1 MAQIKRDYPKLAK
14 DIIREVGGKENIVN
28 ATRCATRLRLVL
40 KETPEGAKEKVQEL
54 TGVITVV
61 ENSGQF
67 QVVIGTHVGE
77 VYENV
82 MKNLNLEAMSEEE
95 VETKQPLLNRIIA
108 TMSAVFAPFIY
119 ILAAAGI
126 LQGILQGI
134 LILIN
139 LFWPQFATTGTYE
152 ILSLISW
159 TPFAF
164 LPILIGITASKHFKC
179 NTFIAVTCCAALIN
193 PTWVEIAKRI
203 TEGEVVNFLFFNL
216 SGVTY
221 GSSVLPPL
229 FLVLVLS
236 YLEHF
241 LSKRI
246 PEIMKALLVPFICM
260 IVMVP
265 LTILII
271 GPLTNGGAEAVAVGF
286 NLLMEKAPLLGGILI
301 GGLWEVFV
309 IFGVHWGI
317 TPMVMANFSIYG
329 YDAFQAFQTLAVI
342 AQIGAAIGCFI
353 KSKNSEL
360 KKVALSASVTG
371 IFGITEPTL
380 YGVTLRLKKPFI
392 CACIGGAISAAVM
405 SFFNTVYYAYAGLPG
420 ILTIVYAIN
429 PNDTEGFIGM
439 VIGSILAIIVPMI
452 LVLVVGFDDPKEK

>member
-1 MAQIKRDYPKLAK
+1 MAQVKRDYPKLAK

-77 VYENV
+77 VFENV
-82 MKNLNLEAMSEEE
+82 MKNLNLEALSEEE
-95 VETKQPLLNRIIA
+95 VETKQPILNRIIA

-126 LQGILQGI
+126 LQGIL
-134 LILIN
+134 ILIN
-139 LFWPQFATTGTYE
+139 LFWSQFATTGTYE

-260 IVMVP
+260 VVMVP

-301 GGLWEVFV
+301 GGLWEIFV

-360 KKVALSASVTG
+360 KKVALSASITG

-420 ILTIVYAIN
+420 ILTIVNAIN
-429 PNDTEGFIGM
+429 PTDTKGFIGM
-439 VIGSILAIIVPMI
+439 VIGSVLAIIVPMI

>member
-119 ILAAAGI
+119 ILAAA
-126 LQGILQGI
+126 GILQGI

-353 KSKNSEL
+353 KSKNREL

-392 CACIGGAISAAVM
+392 CACVGGAISAAVM

-420 ILTIVYAIN
+420 ILTIVNAIN
-429 PNDTEGFIGM
+429 PNDTKGFIGM
-439 VIGSILAIIVPMI
+439 VIGSVLAIVVPMI

>member
-119 ILAAAGI
+119 ILAAA
-126 LQGILQGI
+126 GILQGI

-301 GGLWEVFV
+301 GGLWQVFV

-353 KSKNSEL
+353 KSKNREL

-392 CACIGGAISAAVM
+392 CACVGGAISAAVM

-420 ILTIVYAIN
+420 ILTIVNAIN
-429 PNDTEGFIGM
+429 PNDTKGFIGM
-439 VIGSILAIIVPMI
+439 VIGSVLAIVVPMI
-452 LVLVVGFDDPKEK
+452 LVLVIGFDDPKEK

>member
-126 LQGILQGI
+126 LQGIL
-134 LILIN
+134 ILIN
-139 LFWPQFATTGTYE
+139 LFWPQFTTTGTYE

-159 TPFAF
+159 TPFVF

-260 IVMVP
+260 IIMVP

-271 GPLTNGGAEAVAVGF
+271 EPLTNGGAEAVAVGF

-392 CACIGGAISAAVM
+392 CACVGGAISAAVM

-420 ILTIVYAIN
+420 ILTIVNAIN
-429 PNDTEGFIGM
+429 PNDTKGFIGM
-439 VIGSILAIIVPMI
+439 VIGSVLAIVVPMI
-452 LVLVVGFDDPKEK
+452 LVLVIGFDDPKEK

>member
-119 ILAAAGI
+119 ILAAA
-126 LQGILQGI
+126 GILQGI

-360 KKVALSASVTG
+360 KKVALSASITG

-392 CACIGGAISAAVM
+392 CACVGGAISAAVM

-420 ILTIVYAIN
+420 ILTIVNAIN
-429 PNDTEGFIGM
+429 PNDTKGFIGM
-439 VIGSILAIIVPMI
+439 VIGSVLAIVVPMI
-452 LVLVVGFDDPKEK
+452 LVLVIGFDDPKEK

>member
-119 ILAAAGI
+119 ILAAA
-126 LQGILQGI
+126 GILQGI

-392 CACIGGAISAAVM
+392 CACVGGAISAAVM
-405 SFFNTVYYAYAGLPG
+405 IFFNTVYYAYAGLPG
-420 ILTIVYAIN
+420 ILTIVNAIN
-429 PNDTEGFIGM
+429 PNDTKGFIGM
-439 VIGSILAIIVPMI
+439 VIGSVLAIVVPMI
-452 LVLVVGFDDPKEK
+452 LVLVIGFDDPKEK

>member
-1 MAQIKRDYPKLAK
+1 MAQVKRDYPKLAEE
-14 DIIREVGGKENIVN
+14 IIREVGGKENIIN

-95 VETKQPLLNRIIA
+95 VEIKQPLLNRIIA

-119 ILAAAGI
+119 ILAAA
-126 LQGILQGI
+126 GILQGI

-392 CACIGGAISAAVM
+392 CACVGGAISAAVM

-420 ILTIVYAIN
+420 ILTIVNAIN
-429 PNDTEGFIGM
+429 PNDTKGFIGM
-439 VIGSILAIIVPMI
+439 VIGSVLAIVVPMI
-452 LVLVVGFDDPKEK
+452 LVLVIGFDDPKEK

>member
-126 LQGILQGI
+126 LQGIL
-134 LILIN
+134 ILIN

-159 TPFAF
+159 TTFAF

-301 GGLWEVFV
+301 GGLWEIFV

-317 TPMVMANFSIYG
+317 IPMVMANFSIYG

-353 KSKNSEL
+353 KSKNREL

-392 CACIGGAISAAVM
+392 CACVGGAISAAVM

-420 ILTIVYAIN
+420 ILTIVNAIN
-429 PNDTEGFIGM
+429 PNDTKGFIGM
-439 VIGSILAIIVPMI
+439 VIGSVLAIVVPMI

>member
-119 ILAAAGI
+119 ILAAA
-126 LQGILQGI
+126 GILQGI

-260 IVMVP
+260 IIMVP

-392 CACIGGAISAAVM
+392 CACVGGVISAAVM

-420 ILTIVYAIN
+420 ILTIVNAIN
-429 PNDTEGFIGM
+429 PNDTKGFIGM
-439 VIGSILAIIVPMI
+439 VIGSVLAIVVPMI
-452 LVLVVGFDDPKEK
+452 LVLVIGFDDPKEK

>member
-40 KETPEGAKEKVQEL
+40 KETPEGAKEKIQEL

-119 ILAAAGI
+119 ILAAA
-126 LQGILQGI
+126 GILQGI

-392 CACIGGAISAAVM
+392 CACVGGAISAAVM

-420 ILTIVYAIN
+420 ILTIVNAIN
-429 PNDTEGFIGM
+429 PNDTKGFIGM
-439 VIGSILAIIVPMI
+439 VIGSVLAIVVPMI
-452 LVLVVGFDDPKEK
+452 LVLVIGFDDPKEK

>member
-1 MAQIKRDYPKLAK
+1 MAQVKRDYPKLAK
-14 DIIREVGGKENIVN
+14 DIIREVGGKENILN

-54 TGVITVV
+54 IGVITVV

-82 MKNLNLEAMSEEE
+82 MKNLNVEAMLEEE

-126 LQGILQGI
+126 LQGIL
-134 LILIN
+134 ILIN
-139 LFWPQFATTGTYE
+139 IFWPQFATTGTYE

-260 IVMVP
+260 VIMVP

-301 GGLWEVFV
+301 GGLWEIFV

-317 TPMVMANFSIYG
+317 TPMVMANFSMYG

-353 KSKNSEL
+353 KSKNREL
-360 KKVALSASVTG
+360 KKVSLSASVTG

-392 CACIGGAISAAVM
+392 CACVGGAISAAVM

-420 ILTIVYAIN
+420 ILTIVNAIN
-429 PNDTEGFIGM
+429 PSDTKGFIGM
-439 VIGSILAIIVPMI
+439 VIGSILAIVVPII
-452 LVLVVGFDDPKEK
+452 LVMVVGFDDPKEK

>member
-1 MAQIKRDYPKLAK
+1 MAQVKRDYPKLAE
-14 DIIREVGGKENIVN
+14 DIIREVGGKENIIN

-40 KETPEGAKEKVQEL
+40 KETPEGAKEKVQGL

-82 MKNLNLEAMSEEE
+82 VKHLNLETSAGGEEE
-95 VETKQPLLNRIIA
+95 QTKKQPLLNRIIA
-108 TMSAVFAPFIY
+108 TMSAVFAPFVY

-126 LQGILQGI
+126 LQGILI
-134 LILIN
+134 LTN
-139 LFWPQFATTGTYE
+139 LFYPEFASTGTYE
-152 ILSLISW
+152 ILSFISW

-193 PTWVEIAKRI
+193 PSWVEIAGRI
-203 TEGEVVNFLFFNL
+203 TNGEAVSFLFFNL

-241 LSKRI
+241 LNKRV

-260 IVMVP
+260 VVMVP
-265 LTILII
+265 LTILLI

-286 NLLMEKAPLLGGILI
+286 NILMEKAPMLGAILI
-301 GGLWEVFV
+301 GGLWEIFV

-317 TPMVMANFSIYG
+317 TPMVMANFSMYG

-353 KSKNSEL
+353 KSKNKEL
-360 KKVALSASVTG
+360 KNVALSASITG

-392 CACIGGAISAAVM
+392 CACIGGAVSAAVM
-405 SFFNTVYYAYAGLPG
+405 SFFGTVYYAYAGLPG
-420 ILTIVYAIN
+420 ILTIVNAIS
-429 PNDTEGFIGM
+429 PNNTTGFMGM
-439 VIGSILAIIVPMI
+439 VIGSVLAVIVPAV
-452 LVLVVGFDDPKEK
+452 LVMVVGFDDPKEK

>member
-77 VYENV
+77 VFENV

-126 LQGILQGI
+126 LQGIL
-134 LILIN
+134 ILIN

-159 TPFAF
+159 TPFVF

-260 IVMVP
+260 IIMVP

-392 CACIGGAISAAVM
+392 CACVGGAISAAVM

-420 ILTIVYAIN
+420 ILTIVNAIN
-429 PNDTEGFIGM
+429 PNDTKGFIGM
-439 VIGSILAIIVPMI
+439 VIGSVLAIVVPMI
-452 LVLVVGFDDPKEK
+452 LVLVIGFDDPKEK

>member
-82 MKNLNLEAMSEEE
+82 MKNLNLEAMSEEK

-119 ILAAAGI
+119 ILAAA
-126 LQGILQGI
+126 GILQGI

-392 CACIGGAISAAVM
+392 CACVGGAISAAVM

-420 ILTIVYAIN
+420 ILTIVNAIN
-429 PNDTEGFIGM
+429 PNDTKGFIGM
-439 VIGSILAIIVPMI
+439 VIGSVLAIVVPMI
-452 LVLVVGFDDPKEK
+452 LVLVIGFDDPKEK

>member
-126 LQGILQGI
+126 LQGIL
-134 LILIN
+134 ILIN

-159 TPFAF
+159 TPFVF

-260 IVMVP
+260 IIMVP

-392 CACIGGAISAAVM
+392 CACVGGAISAAVM

-420 ILTIVYAIN
+420 ILTIVNAIN
-429 PNDTEGFIGM
+429 PNDTKGFIGM
-439 VIGSILAIIVPMI
+439 VIGSVLAIVVPMI

>member
-54 TGVITVV
+54 TGVITVI

-82 MKNLNLEAMSEEE
+82 MKNLNLEAMSEEK

-108 TMSAVFAPFIY
+108 IMSAVFAPFIY
-119 ILAAAGI
+119 ILAAA
-126 LQGILQGI
+126 GILQGI

-301 GGLWEVFV
+301 GGLWEIFV

-353 KSKNSEL
+353 KSKNREL
-360 KKVALSASVTG
+360 KKVALSASITG

-392 CACIGGAISAAVM
+392 CACVGGAISAAVM

-420 ILTIVYAIN
+420 ILTIVNAIN
-429 PNDTEGFIGM
+429 PNDTKGFIGM
-439 VIGSILAIIVPMI
+439 VIGSVLAIVVPMI

>member
-119 ILAAAGI
+119 ILAAA
-126 LQGILQGI
+126 GILQGI

-260 IVMVP
+260 VIMVP

-392 CACIGGAISAAVM
+392 CACVGGAISAAVM

-420 ILTIVYAIN
+420 ILTIVNAIN
-429 PNDTEGFIGM
+429 PNDTKGFIGM
-439 VIGSILAIIVPMI
+439 VIGSVLAIVIPMI

>member
-119 ILAAAGI
+119 ILAAA
-126 LQGILQGI
+126 GILQGI

-260 IVMVP
+260 VVMVP

-301 GGLWEVFV
+301 GGLWEIFV

-392 CACIGGAISAAVM
+392 CACVGGAISAAVM

-420 ILTIVYAIN
+420 ILTIVNAIN
-429 PNDTEGFIGM
+429 PNDTKGFIGM
-439 VIGSILAIIVPMI
+439 VIGSVLAIVVPMI
-452 LVLVVGFDDPKEK
+452 LVLVIGFDDPKEK

>member
-119 ILAAAGI
+119 ILAAA
-126 LQGILQGI
+126 GILQGI

-342 AQIGAAIGCFI
+342 AQTQIGAAIGCFI

-392 CACIGGAISAAVM
+392 CACVGGAISAAVM

-420 ILTIVYAIN
+420 ILTIVNAIN
-429 PNDTEGFIGM
+429 PNDTKGFIGM
-439 VIGSILAIIVPMI
+439 VIGSVLAIVVPMI
-452 LVLVVGFDDPKEK
+452 LVLVIGFDDPKEK

>member
-1 MAQIKRDYPKLAK
+1 MAQVKRDYPKLAK

-77 VYENV
+77 VFENV
-82 MKNLNLEAMSEEE
+82 MKNLNLEVLSEEE

-126 LQGILQGI
+126 LQGIL
-134 LILIN
+134 ILIN

-164 LPILIGITASKHFKC
+164 LPVLIGITASKHFKC

-260 IVMVP
+260 VVMVP

-301 GGLWEVFV
+301 GGLWEIFV
-309 IFGVHWGI
+309 IFGVHWGV

-353 KSKNSEL
+353 KSKNREL

-392 CACIGGAISAAVM
+392 CACVGGAISAAVM

-420 ILTIVYAIN
+420 ILTIVNAIN
-429 PNDTEGFIGM
+429 PANTKGFIGM
-439 VIGSILAIIVPMI
+439 VIGSVLAIIVPMI

>member
-119 ILAAAGI
+119 ILVAA
-126 LQGILQGI
+126 GILQGI

-353 KSKNSEL
+353 KSKNREL
-360 KKVALSASVTG
+360 KKVALSASITG

-392 CACIGGAISAAVM
+392 CACVGGAISAAVM

-420 ILTIVYAIN
+420 ILTIVNAIN
-429 PNDTEGFIGM
+429 PNDTKGFIGM
-439 VIGSILAIIVPMI
+439 VIGSVLAIVVPMI

>member
-95 VETKQPLLNRIIA
+95 VEIKQPLLNRIIA

-119 ILAAAGI
+119 ILAAA
-126 LQGILQGI
+126 GILQGI

-260 IVMVP
+260 IVMLP

-392 CACIGGAISAAVM
+392 CACVGGAISAAVM

-420 ILTIVYAIN
+420 ILTIVNAIN
-429 PNDTEGFIGM
+429 PNDTKGFIGM
-439 VIGSILAIIVPMI
+439 VIGSVLAIVVPMI
-452 LVLVVGFDDPKEK
+452 LVLVIGFDDPKEK

>member
-126 LQGILQGI
+126 LQGIL
-134 LILIN
+134 ILIN

-164 LPILIGITASKHFKC
+164 LPILIRITASKHFKC

-392 CACIGGAISAAVM
+392 CACVGGVISAAVM

-420 ILTIVYAIN
+420 ILTIVNAIN
-429 PNDTEGFIGM
+429 PNDTKGFIGM
-439 VIGSILAIIVPMI
+439 VIGSVLAIVVPMI
-452 LVLVVGFDDPKEK
+452 LVLVIGFDDPKEK

>member
-95 VETKQPLLNRIIA
+95 VEAKQPLLNRIIA

-119 ILAAAGI
+119 ILAAA
-126 LQGILQGI
+126 GILQGI

-246 PEIMKALLVPFICM
+246 PEIMKALLVSFICM

-392 CACIGGAISAAVM
+392 CACVGGAISAAVM

-420 ILTIVYAIN
+420 ILTIVNAIN
-429 PNDTEGFIGM
+429 PNDTKGFIGM
-439 VIGSILAIIVPMI
+439 VIGSVLAIVVPMI

>member
-1 MAQIKRDYPKLAK
+1 MAQVKRDYTKLAK
-14 DIIREVGGKENIVN
+14 DIIREVGGKENILN

-82 MKNLNLEAMSEEE
+82 MKNLNVEAMLEEE

-119 ILAAAGI
+119 ILAAA
-126 LQGILQGI
+126 GILQGI

-260 IVMVP
+260 VIMVP

-301 GGLWEVFV
+301 GGLWEIFV

-317 TPMVMANFSIYG
+317 TPMVMANFSMYG

-353 KSKNSEL
+353 KSKNREL

-392 CACIGGAISAAVM
+392 CACVGGAISAAVM

-420 ILTIVYAIN
+420 ILTIVNAIN
-429 PNDTEGFIGM
+429 PSDTKGFIGM
-439 VIGSILAIIVPMI
+439 VIGSILAIVVPII
-452 LVLVVGFDDPKEK
+452 LVMVVGFDDPKEK

>member
-119 ILAAAGI
+119 ILAAA
-126 LQGILQGI
+126 GILQGI

-392 CACIGGAISAAVM
+392 CACVGGVISAAVM
-405 SFFNTVYYAYAGLPG
+405 SFFNTVYYGYAGLPG
-420 ILTIVYAIN
+420 ILTIVNAIN
-429 PNDTEGFIGM
+429 PNDTKGFIGM
-439 VIGSILAIIVPMI
+439 VIGSVLAIVVPMI
-452 LVLVVGFDDPKEK
+452 LVLVIGFDDPKEK

>member
-1 MAQIKRDYPKLAK
+1 MAQVKRDYPKLAK
-14 DIIREVGGKENIVN
+14 DIIREVGGKENILN

-82 MKNLNLEAMSEEE
+82 MKNLNVEAMLEEE

-108 TMSAVFAPFIY
+108 TMPAVFAPFIY
-119 ILAAAGI
+119 ILAAA
-126 LQGILQGI
+126 GILQGI

-260 IVMVP
+260 VIMVP

-301 GGLWEVFV
+301 GGLWEIFV

-317 TPMVMANFSIYG
+317 TPMVMANFSMYG

-353 KSKNSEL
+353 KSKNREL

-392 CACIGGAISAAVM
+392 CACVGGAISAAVM

-420 ILTIVYAIN
+420 ILTIVNAIN
-429 PNDTEGFIGM
+429 PSDTKGFIGM
-439 VIGSILAIIVPMI
+439 VIGSILAIVVPII
-452 LVLVVGFDDPKEK
+452 LVMVVGFDDPKEK

>member
-119 ILAAAGI
+119 ILAAA
-126 LQGILQGI
+126 GILQGI

-260 IVMVP
+260 VIMVP

-301 GGLWEVFV
+301 GGLWEIFV

-317 TPMVMANFSIYG
+317 TPMVMANFSMYG

-353 KSKNSEL
+353 KSKNREL

-392 CACIGGAISAAVM
+392 CACVGGAISAAVM

-420 ILTIVYAIN
+420 ILTIVNAIN
-429 PNDTEGFIGM
+429 PSDTKGFIGM
-439 VIGSILAIIVPMI
+439 VIGSILAIVVPII
-452 LVLVVGFDDPKEK
+452 LVMVVGFDDPKEK

>member
-126 LQGILQGI
+126 LQGIL
-134 LILIN
+134 ILIN

-236 YLEHF
+236 CLEHF

-260 IVMVP
+260 VIMVP

-392 CACIGGAISAAVM
+392 CACVGGAISAAVM

-420 ILTIVYAIN
+420 ILTIVNAIN
-429 PNDTEGFIGM
+429 PNDTKGFIGM
-439 VIGSILAIIVPMI
+439 VIGSVLAIVVPMI
-452 LVLVVGFDDPKEK
+452 LVLVIGFDDPKEK

>member
-82 MKNLNLEAMSEEE
+82 MKNLNLEAMSEEK

-119 ILAAAGI
+119 ILAAA
-126 LQGILQGI
+126 GILQGI

-392 CACIGGAISAAVM
+392 CACVGGVISAAVM

-420 ILTIVYAIN
+420 ILTIVNAIN
-429 PNDTEGFIGM
+429 PNDTKGFIGM
-439 VIGSILAIIVPMI
+439 VIGSVLAIVVPMI

>member
-119 ILAAAGI
+119 ILAAA
-126 LQGILQGI
+126 GILQGI

-260 IVMVP
+260 IIMVP

-392 CACIGGAISAAVM
+392 CACVGGAISAAVM

-420 ILTIVYAIN
+420 ILTIVNAIN
-429 PNDTEGFIGM
+429 PNDTKGFIGM
-439 VIGSILAIIVPMI
+439 VIGSVLAIVVPMI
-452 LVLVVGFDDPKEK
+452 LVLVIGFDDPKEK

>member
-1 MAQIKRDYPKLAK
+1 MAQVKRDYPKLAK
-14 DIIREVGGKENIVN
+14 DIIREVGGKENILN

-54 TGVITVV
+54 IGVITVV

-82 MKNLNLEAMSEEE
+82 MKNLNVEAMLEEE

-126 LQGILQGI
+126 LQGIL
-134 LILIN
+134 ILIN
-139 LFWPQFATTGTYE
+139 IFWPQFATTGTYE
-152 ILSLISW
+152 ILSFISW

-260 IVMVP
+260 VIMVP

-301 GGLWEVFV
+301 GGLWEIFV

-317 TPMVMANFSIYG
+317 TPMVMANFSMYG

-392 CACIGGAISAAVM
+392 CACVGGAISAAVM

-420 ILTIVYAIN
+420 ILTIVNAIN
-429 PNDTEGFIGM
+429 PNDTKGFIGM
-439 VIGSILAIIVPMI
+439 VIGSVLAIVVPMI
-452 LVLVVGFDDPKEK
+452 LVLVIGFDDPKEK

>member
-82 MKNLNLEAMSEEE
+82 MKNLNLEAMSEEK

-119 ILAAAGI
+119 ILAAAA
-126 LQGILQGI
+126 ILQGI

-246 PEIMKALLVPFICM
+246 PEIMKALLVSFICM

-301 GGLWEVFV
+301 GGLWEIFV

-353 KSKNSEL
+353 KSKNREL
-360 KKVALSASVTG
+360 KKVALSASITG

-392 CACIGGAISAAVM
+392 CACVGGAISAAVM

-420 ILTIVYAIN
+420 ILTIVNAIN
-429 PNDTEGFIGM
+429 PNDTKGFIGM
-439 VIGSILAIIVPMI
+439 VIGSVLAIVVPMI

>member
-119 ILAAAGI
+119 ILAAA
-126 LQGILQGI
+126 GILQGI

-301 GGLWEVFV
+301 GGLWQVFV

-353 KSKNSEL
+353 KSKNREL

-392 CACIGGAISAAVM
+392 CACVGGAISAAVM

-420 ILTIVYAIN
+420 ILTIVNAIN
-429 PNDTEGFIGM
+429 PNDTKGFIGM
-439 VIGSILAIIVPMI
+439 VIGSILAIIVPII
-452 LVLVVGFDDPKEK
+452 LVMVVGFDDPKEK

>member
-108 TMSAVFAPFIY
+108 TMSAVFEPFIY
-119 ILAAAGI
+119 ILAAA
-126 LQGILQGI
+126 GILQGI

-353 KSKNSEL
+353 KSKNREL

-392 CACIGGAISAAVM
+392 CACVGGAISAAVM

-420 ILTIVYAIN
+420 ILTIVNAIN
-429 PNDTEGFIGM
+429 PNDTKGFIGM
-439 VIGSILAIIVPMI
+439 VIGSVLAIVVPMI

>member
-14 DIIREVGGKENIVN
+14 DIIREVRGKENIVN

-126 LQGILQGI
+126 LQGIL
-134 LILIN
+134 ILIN

-159 TPFAF
+159 TPFVF

-260 IVMVP
+260 IIMVP

-392 CACIGGAISAAVM
+392 CACVGGAISAAVM

-420 ILTIVYAIN
+420 ILTIVNAIN
-429 PNDTEGFIGM
+429 PNDTKGFIGM
-439 VIGSILAIIVPMI
+439 VIGSVLAIVVPMI
-452 LVLVVGFDDPKEK
+452 LVLVIGFDDPKEK

>member
-119 ILAAAGI
+119 ILAAA
-126 LQGILQGI
+126 GILQGI

-420 ILTIVYAIN
+420 ILTIVNAIN
-429 PNDTEGFIGM
+429 PTDTKGFIGM
-439 VIGSILAIIVPMI
+439 VIGSVLAIIVPMI
-452 LVLVVGFDDPKEK
+452 LVLVVGWGDPKQK

>member
-1 MAQIKRDYPKLAK
+1 MAQVKRDYPKLAE
-14 DIIREVGGKENIVN
+14 DIIREVGGKENIAN
-28 ATRCATRLRLVL
+28 AARCATRLRLVL
-40 KETPEGAKEKVQEL
+40 KETPADAKERVQKL

-77 VYENV
+77 VYDNV
-82 MKNLNLEAMSEEE
+82 VKHLNLETSGEDIQ
-95 VETKQPLLNRIIA
+95 ETKQPLLNRVIA
-108 TMSAVFAPFIY
+108 TMSAVFAPFVY

-126 LQGILQGI
+126 LQGILI
-134 LILIN
+134 LTN
-139 LFWPQFATTGTYE
+139 LAVPSFASTGTYE
-152 ILSLISW
+152 VFSFISW

-164 LPILIGITASKHFKC
+164 LPVLIAITASKHFKC

-193 PTWVEIAKRI
+193 PSWVEIAGRI
-203 TEGEVVNFLFFNL
+203 AGGEAVTFLSLKL

-221 GSSVLPPL
+221 GSTVLPPL

-246 PEIMKALLVPFICM
+246 PEIMKALVVPFICM
-260 IVMVP
+260 VVMVP

-271 GPLTNGGAEAVAVGF
+271 GPITNGGADAVAVGF
-286 NLLMEKAPLLGGILI
+286 NLLMEKAPMLGGALVS
-301 GGLWEVFV
+301 GLWEIFV
-309 IFGVHWGI
+309 IFGVHWGV
-317 TPMVMANFSIYG
+317 TPMVMANFNIYG

-353 KSKNSEL
+353 KSKNQEL
-360 KKVALSASVTG
+360 KKVAFSASVTG

-392 CACIGGAISAAVM
+392 CACVGGAISGVIM

-420 ILTIVYAIN
+420 ILTIVNAIN
-429 PNDTEGFIGM
+429 PSEPNRFIGM
-439 VIGSILAIIVPMI
+439 VIGSVAALVIPA
-452 LVLVVGFDDPKEK
+452 VLVWFVGFDDPKEN

>member
-1 MAQIKRDYPKLAK
+1 MAQVKRDYPKLAE
-14 DIIREVGGKENIVN
+14 DIIREVGGKENIIN

-40 KETPEGAKEKVQEL
+40 KETPEGTKEKVQNL

-67 QVVIGTHVGE
+67 QIVIGTHVGE

-82 MKNLNLEAMSEEE
+82 VKHLNLETATAEEE
-95 VETKQPLLNRIIA
+95 TKKQPLLNRIIA

-126 LQGILQGI
+126 LQGIL
-134 LILIN
+134 ILIN
-139 LFWPQFATTGTYE
+139 LFYPQFAATGTYE
-152 ILSLISW
+152 ILSFISW

-164 LPILIGITASKHFKC
+164 LPVLIGITASKHFKC

-193 PTWVEIAKRI
+193 PSWVEIAGRI
-203 TEGEVVNFLFFNL
+203 TKGEAVNFLFFNL

-241 LSKRI
+241 LNKKV
-246 PEIMKALLVPFICM
+246 PEIMKALLVPFVCM

-265 LTILII
+265 LTILLI
-271 GPLTNGGAEAVAVGF
+271 GPLTNGGAETVAVGF
-286 NLLMEKAPLLGGILI
+286 NILMEKAPLLGAILI
-301 GGLWEVFV
+301 GGLWEIFV

-353 KSKNSEL
+353 KSKNKEL
-360 KKVALSASVTG
+360 KKVALSASITG

-392 CACIGGAISAAVM
+392 CACIGGAVSAAVM
-405 SFFNTVYYAYAGLPG
+405 SFFGTVYYAYAGLPG
-420 ILTIVYAIN
+420 ILTIVNAIN
-429 PNDTEGFIGM
+429 PNSTTGFIGM
-439 VIGSILAIIVPMI
+439 VLGSVLAVVVPA
-452 LVLVVGFDDPKEK
+452 VLVMIVGFDDPKEN